1 MEPKDAAV
9 REFLSGLS
17 EVEVSSVLASLS
29 SSNQIALAELH
40 RAFSDSNAG
49 AADVMARHLAI
60 RKFLKGL
67 GESEMTSILGSLS
80 ERNRMRLLA
89 LYGQYREVEEQ
100 EQQRKPEILRS

>member
-1 MEPKDAAV
+1 V
-9 REFLSGLS
+9 REFLSGLC
-17 EVEVSSVLASLS
+17 EAEVSSVLACLS

-40 RAFSDSNAG
+40 RAFADPHAS

-67 GESEMTSILGSLS
+67 GENEMASILASLS
-80 ERNRMRLLA
+80 ERNRLRLLA
-89 LYGQYREVEEQ
+89 LYSQYREVEEQ